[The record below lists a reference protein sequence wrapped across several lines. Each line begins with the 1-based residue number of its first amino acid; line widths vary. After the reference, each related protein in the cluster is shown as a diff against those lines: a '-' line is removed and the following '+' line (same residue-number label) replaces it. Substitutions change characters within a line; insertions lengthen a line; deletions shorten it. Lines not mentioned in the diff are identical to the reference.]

1 MARRAAC
8 TAPHP
13 KREIL
18 SRGLVA
24 APDREARGTA
34 RHVGEGVEGRAGVTS
49 HWGDGVAP
57 GQPRLARCR
66 LCAGRRYRTTS
77 AVKRA
82 AFVSFA
88 AVAGLTG
95 AAQAQPKPAAAKV
108 VRACGVTAI
117 PLTVGNEWTY
127 EAAGLPPDR
136 QLSEAQ
142 MKAQP
147 VVPKRVTISVKTI
160 DTKDGVTTVGL
171 SEDIDG
177 RVHASSITCSAT
189 SFQISPNAFWFNGEP
204 GDVFG
209 IELSDVER
217 KGKTLDIVGGKL
229 TTLADWH
236 DDINAKWKHLVVGK
250 VLPTMRS
257 GTLALT
263 RHIVTQSPESVTTK
277 AGTWKASKLGIET
290 TIKLTIDP
298 APPNPLRDIPLL
310 VNFIY
315 LVDGVGVVQTANYT
329 AQFLLVNSRVQ

>member
-1 MARRAAC
+1 M
-8 TAPHP
+8 
-13 KREIL
+13 
-18 SRGLVA
+18 
-24 APDREARGTA
+24 
-34 RHVGEGVEGRAGVTS
+34 
-49 HWGDGVAP
+49 
-57 GQPRLARCR
+57 
-66 LCAGRRYRTTS
+66 
-77 AVKRA
+77 KRA
-82 AFVSFA
+82 AVLSFA
-88 AVAGLTG
+88 TVVAGLAG
-95 AAQAQPKPAAAKV
+95 AAQAQPKPATPKP

-147 VVPKRVTISVKTI
+147 VVPKRVTVTVKSV

-177 RVHASSITCSAT
+177 RVHASTITCTAT
-189 SFQISPNAFWFNGEP
+189 SFQVSPNAFWFNGEP

-209 IELSDVER
+209 IELTDVER
-217 KGKTLDIVGGKL
+217 KGKTLDLVGGKL

-236 DDINAKWKHLVVGK
+236 DDLNAKWKHLVIGK
-250 VLPTMRS
+250 VIPTMRS

-263 RHIVTQSPESVTTK
+263 RHIVTQPSESVTTK
-277 AGTWKASKLGIET
+277 AGTWKAAKLGIET
-290 TIKLTIDP
+290 TIKITIEP

-329 AQFLLVNSRVQ
+329 AQFLLVNSKVQ